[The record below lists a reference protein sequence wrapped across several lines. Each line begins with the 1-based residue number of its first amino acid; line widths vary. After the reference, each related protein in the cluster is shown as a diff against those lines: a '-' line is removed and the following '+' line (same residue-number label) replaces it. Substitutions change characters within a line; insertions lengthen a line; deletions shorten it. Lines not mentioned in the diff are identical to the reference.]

1 MRRLLLL
8 VCAIVLVDTS
18 FYAAITPLLPYYA
31 DHEQLTKTGAGILV
45 GAYAAGTLVASL
57 PAGWVAVR
65 VGPRALLIAGL
76 ALLAASSVTFG
87 LAQSIVLLDIARFAQ
102 GVGGALSWT
111 GGMGWLSGVAPA
123 DRRGAMMGTAMA
135 AATGGALLGPV
146 LGAVA
151 RGVGPTATFATV
163 GVIALALLLMVLLQ
177 PGRAPSGVDEA
188 GSLRD
193 AFRQP
198 LIARGLWLVACTA
211 LCFGVINVLLP
222 LRMDGFGAS
231 GALIAVVWLFSAGLE
246 SVVNPLSGRYA
257 DRHGWAG
264 VARFG
269 LCAGAAI
276 AVVASLPESVALL
289 ALIGVA
295 AGPLI
300 GVLWTPGLV
309 LLGSGSDEARF
320 DHTYAFALMNLAWAA
335 AQTVATAGGGALAH
349 ATHDIV
355 PYALVAAVALITAA
369 TMTRPQAVRRT
380 RPAVAREA

>member
-45 GAYAAGTLVASL
+45 GAYPAGTLLASL
-57 PAGWVAVR
+57 PAGWAAAR

-76 ALLAASSVTFG
+76 AVLAATSVTFG
-87 LAQSIVLLDIARFAQ
+87 LAHSILLLDIARFAQ
-102 GVGGALSWT
+102 GIGGALSWT
-111 GGMGWLSGVAPA
+111 GGMGWLSGVAPRE
-123 DRRGAMMGTAMA
+123 RRGAMMGTAMA

-151 RGVGPTATFATV
+151 RAVGPAATFGTV
-163 GVIALALLLMVLLQ
+163 GVIALALLVLVILQ
-177 PGRAPSGVDEA
+177 PSRAAASVDEA
-188 GSLRD
+188 GSLR
-193 AFRQP
+193 AAIRQP
-198 LIARGLWLVACTA
+198 RIARGLWLVACTA
-211 LCFGVINVLLP
+211 LCFGVVNVLLP
-222 LRMDGFGAS
+222 LRMDRFGAS
-231 GALIAVVWLFSAGLE
+231 GALIALVWLVSAGLE
-246 SVVNPLSGRYA
+246 SLVNPLTGRYA

-264 VARFG
+264 LARFG
-269 LCAGAAI
+269 LCAGAGITLA
-276 AVVASLPESVALL
+276 ASLPQSVALL

-309 LLGSGSDEARF
+309 LLGSGSDEAGF

-335 AQTVATAGGGALAH
+335 AQTVASAGGGALAH

-355 PYALVAAVALITAA
+355 PYALVAAVALVTAA
-369 TMTRPQAVRRT
+369 TMTRTQAVRRAS
-380 RPAVAREA
+380 PAVAREA

>member
-31 DHEQLTKTGAGILV
+31 DHEHLTKTGAGILV
-45 GAYAAGTLVASL
+45 AAYPAGTLLASL
-57 PAGWVAVR
+57 PAGWAAAR
-65 VGPRALLIAGL
+65 VGPRALLIGGL
-76 ALLAASSVTFG
+76 AVLAVTSVTFG
-87 LAQSIVLLDIARFAQ
+87 LAHSILLLDIARFAQ
-102 GVGGALSWT
+102 GIGGALSWT
-111 GGMGWLSGVAPA
+111 GGMGWLSGVAPRE
-123 DRRGAMMGTAMA
+123 RRGAMMGTAMA

-151 RGVGPTATFATV
+151 RVLGPAATFGTV
-163 GVIALALLLMVLLQ
+163 GLIALVLLVLVVLQ
-177 PGRAPSGVDEA
+177 PSRAAAGVEEA
-188 GSLRD
+188 GSLR
-193 AFRQP
+193 AAIRQP
-198 LIARGLWLVACTA
+198 LIARGLWLVACAA

-222 LRMDGFGAS
+222 LRMDRFGAS
-231 GALIAVVWLFSAGLE
+231 GALIAVVWLFGAGLE
-246 SVVNPLSGRYA
+246 SLVNPLSGRYA

-276 AVVASLPESVALL
+276 VLVASLPQSVALL

-309 LLGSGSDEARF
+309 LLGSGSDEAGF

-335 AQTVATAGGGALAH
+335 AQTVASAGGGALAH

-355 PYALVAAVALITAA
+355 PYALVAAVALGTAA
-369 TMTRPQAVRRT
+369 TMTRAEAVRRT
-380 RPAVAREA
+380 RPAVAHEA